1 MTINT
6 IKTILSTN
14 TLTETAIAELTAELE
29 RLEKAQAKRTEA
41 SSAKAAMY
49 AKALEVVRKN
59 TEVGVAATATEIWEA
74 CDSKLPEDFTKGN
87 LTYALSRL
95 WVEEFSKNTEGK
107 VNTYSRV

>member
-6 IKTILSTN
+6 IKTILNTN
-14 TLTETAIAELTAELE
+14 TLTETAITELTAELE
-29 RLEKAQAKRTEA
+29 RLEKAQVKRAQE
-41 SSAKAAMY
+41 SAEKAAMY
-49 AKALEVVRKN
+49 AEALKVVRKN
-59 TEVGVAATATEIWEA
+59 TEVGVAATAMEIWEA
-74 CDSKLPEDFTKGN
+74 CEDKLPDGFTKGN